1 MISEMPYNFEY
12 EGINYSL
19 VEKVDKS
26 TFLHNFIDKKYRE
39 DCLFAILYP
48 YEDRLNKEI
57 KFRDTIN
64 NNLGFINDYFYDCQI
79 AIYDRMTRLEI
90 PDKKCG
96 NCQYMYRHYCE
107 SDNMLGFV
115 MLQEGHC
122 CKTSRIKTRKIDDKP
137 YKPDCFEWNDQCRQ
151 IVNQLSK

>member
-1 MISEMPYNFEY
+1 M
-12 EGINYSL
+12 
-19 VEKVDKS
+19 
-26 TFLHNFIDKKYRE
+26 
-39 DCLFAILYP
+39 FAILYP

-122 CKTSRIKTRKIDDKP
+122 CKISRIKTRKIGDKP